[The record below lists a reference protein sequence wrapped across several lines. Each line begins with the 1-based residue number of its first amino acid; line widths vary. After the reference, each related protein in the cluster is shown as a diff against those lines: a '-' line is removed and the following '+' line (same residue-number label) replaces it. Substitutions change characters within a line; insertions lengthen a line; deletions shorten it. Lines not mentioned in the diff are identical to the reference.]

1 MVTTIVNPQAKT
13 KSMSNNS
20 KTKSM
25 SNNANVTINK
35 VPNNANVTI
44 NKVSNNANV
53 KKANKINA
61 KTAIPFKNLRGGPN
75 MVKKQPP
82 TAIVNKKSRSI
93 SGGFNLSP
101 LISAILLAGI
111 KLSLNQNKK
120 LVDKSK
126 STKSTKSTK
135 SSKSTKSK

>member
-13 KSMSNNS
+13 KSMSNNA

-25 SNNANVTINK
+25 PNNANVTINK

-61 KTAIPFKNLRGGPN
+61 KTAIPIKNLRGSSPI
-75 MVKKQPP
+75 MLKKQPP

-111 KLSLNQNKK
+111 RLTQNKK
-120 LVDKSK
+120 IIQQN
-126 STKSTKSTK
+126 K
-135 SSKSTKSK
+135 SSKSSKSSKSK